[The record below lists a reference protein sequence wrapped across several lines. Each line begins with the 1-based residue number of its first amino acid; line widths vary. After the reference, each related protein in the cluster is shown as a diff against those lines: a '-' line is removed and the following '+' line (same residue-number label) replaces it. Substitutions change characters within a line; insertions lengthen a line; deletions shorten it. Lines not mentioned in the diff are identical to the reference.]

1 METKKLFFELLRY
14 TIKGE
19 TLSNEA
25 KKCVTNEDI
34 SALFVL
40 AKKHDLAPILAYAL
54 NQNALIQKDNKVHQK
69 FLQEQSIAVFRYE
82 NINYELNKAV
92 ELFEKHKIL
101 NIPLKGS
108 VIRSLYPQ
116 PWLRTSCDIDIL
128 IKEEDSE
135 RAIKIL
141 TEEYGCKYVKCFDY
155 EISLDTPGNIRLE
168 LHTALEGENTNQL
181 ANQLLKTVWQ
191 TAMERDG
198 YAYCKR
204 MPDEMYYFYHV
215 THLAKHFSVSG
226 CGVRPF
232 IDLKLLDD
240 VKDCNQEKR
249 SALIEQGGLT
259 VFCEKAKKL
268 ASVWLNNA
276 EHDQVTMQ
284 MEEYVLDAGML
295 GTIENNVIA
304 NQSKK
309 GGKFRY
315 ALSRV
320 FLSYDVIKNHYPV
333 LKKHKWLLPFY
344 QVKRWFKLLFCG
356 GVKRSVKELKGI
368 KNLSNERIKNRE
380 NMMKNLKL
388 WD

>member
-128 IKEEDSE
+128 IKE
-135 RAIKIL
+135 
-141 TEEYGCKYVKCFDY
+141 
-155 EISLDTPGNIRLE
+155 IS
-168 LHTALEGENTNQL
+168 
-181 ANQLLKTVWQ
+181 
-191 TAMERDG
+191 
-198 YAYCKR
+198 
-204 MPDEMYYFYHV
+204 
-215 THLAKHFSVSG
+215 
-226 CGVRPF
+226 
-232 IDLKLLDD
+232 
-240 VKDCNQEKR
+240 
-249 SALIEQGGLT
+249 
-259 VFCEKAKKL
+259 
-268 ASVWLNNA
+268 
-276 EHDQVTMQ
+276 
-284 MEEYVLDAGML
+284 
-295 GTIENNVIA
+295 
-304 NQSKK
+304 
-309 GGKFRY
+309 
-315 ALSRV
+315 
-320 FLSYDVIKNHYPV
+320 
-333 LKKHKWLLPFY
+333 
-344 QVKRWFKLLFCG
+344 
-356 GVKRSVKELKGI
+356 
-368 KNLSNERIKNRE
+368 
-380 NMMKNLKL
+380 
-388 WD
+388 